1 MEGDGGRTKMVV
13 FENLTESILQGNE
26 SKVREIVEQSMK
38 RNVSVK
44 DILNNGLIESMNMIG
59 VKFKKGE
66 LFIPEVLRAA
76 KAMKAGIEVI
86 RPLFDK
92 SGVELLGKVVIGTVK
107 GDLHDIGKNLVSMM
121 VEGGGFE
128 VIDIGIDAPPEK
140 FVERIKA
147 SGAKLCMMSA
157 LLTTT
162 MPVMKTTIEALQK
175 AGLRGVVKTMVGGA
189 PVTQKFADD
198 IGADGYGSNAADA
211 VEVAKRLITD

>member
-128 VIDIGIDAPPEK
+128 VIDIGIDVPPEK

-147 SGAKLCMMSA
+147 SGAKLCMMLA